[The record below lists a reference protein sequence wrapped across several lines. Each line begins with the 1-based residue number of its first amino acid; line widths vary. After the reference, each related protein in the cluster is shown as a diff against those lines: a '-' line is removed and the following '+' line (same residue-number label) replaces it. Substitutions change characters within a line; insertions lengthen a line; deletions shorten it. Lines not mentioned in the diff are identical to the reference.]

1 MKIYILYLI
10 LYLKSFH
17 QYKNNIDLPFAQK
30 SIYNDNKGE
39 LKLRN
44 ITRGI
49 ISNKKENLNY
59 DLLEKNQI
67 KINRN
72 SINSSDALNPQ
83 LNKFKEK
90 DFSNKINNINSIFNR
105 DSLNSYIIDPEKNP
119 IISNKK
125 HVSKYAFKSQP
136 GKNENGYTK
145 TNQDNYLIMENILNS
160 QEFKIFGVLD
170 GHGKINKIFFINNFL
185 NIKKLN

>member
-1 MKIYILYLI
+1 M
-10 LYLKSFH
+10 
-17 QYKNNIDLPFAQK
+17 
-30 SIYNDNKGE
+30 
-39 LKLRN
+39 KLRN

-49 ISNKKENLNY
+49 LSNKKENLNF

-67 KINRN
+67 KIDRN

-90 DFSNKINNINSIFNR
+90 DFSNNINNINSNFNR
-105 DSLNSYIIDPEKNP
+105 DFLNSYIIDHELNP
-119 IISNKK
+119 ITSNKK
-125 HVSKYAFKSQP
+125 HVSKYAFKSQA

-170 GHGKINKIFFINNFL
+170 GHGIKNYIFLYIIF
-185 NIKKLN
+185 